1 MIFST
6 ISPFI
11 LWIRHSWIL
20 FIENYGIMYS
30 YIYFHKRPIGA
41 KRDFAAHNELDH
53 REGLLIVCTMA
64 KSLETDTEL
73 DYIRNSFI

>member
-1 MIFST
+1 
-6 ISPFI
+6 
-11 LWIRHSWIL
+11 
-20 FIENYGIMYS
+20 MYS

-53 REGLLIVCTMA
+53 KEGLLIVCTMA